1 MAQGSDRSNRVLVR
15 EAARALDAFKY
26 EVAKELGIDHQQ
38 IRGGYWGDLSSR
50 DCGAVGGHM
59 VRRMIQPAEQSLAQA
74 DNRLACRRSGEST
87 GGPSWPPF
95 L

>member
-1 MAQGSDRSNRVLVR
+1 VAKGSDRTNRALVR

-26 EVAKELGIDHQQ
+26 EVARDLGIDYQR
-38 IRGGYWGDLSSR
+38 IRDGYWGDLSSR

-59 VRRMIQPAEQSLAQA
+59 VRRMIQLAEQSLAQTA
-74 DNRLACRRSGEST
+74 GRPA
-87 GGPSWPPF
+87 GGAPPPAQ